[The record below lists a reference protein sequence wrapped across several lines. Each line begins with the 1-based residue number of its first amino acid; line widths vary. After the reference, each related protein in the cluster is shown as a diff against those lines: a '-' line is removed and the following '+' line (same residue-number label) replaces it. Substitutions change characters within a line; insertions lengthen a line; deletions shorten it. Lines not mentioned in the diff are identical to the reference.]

1 MNDTMALLLATVIL
15 TAGGLGFYVYKS
27 SDDYQNGGDNEI
39 EYDEDNFFN
48 LNDKEEI
55 IEDDNEYDTYL
66 EECRLKELNRSVE
79 EWNKLIAK
87 EIHEKDMLNDKHKSI
102 ARKVYKNNII
112 DLSNI
117 NISDNGVKFIIQKQ
131 ETSYK

>member
-55 IEDDNEYDTYL
+55 IEDESEVYEPKVVRT
-66 EECRLKELNRSVE
+66 RGGKTKR
-79 EWNKLIAK
+79 NKK
-87 EIHEKDMLNDKHKSI
+87 TGGTK
-102 ARKVYKNNII
+102 RRY
-112 DLSNI
+112 
-117 NISDNGVKFIIQKQ
+117 
-131 ETSYK
+131 Y